1 MPSISTFSRTISRAK
16 KCEETIINNATDTE
30 ILEVTEIYTLKG
42 CDFLLHDSKN
52 GKQRFFMYATK
63 KNLKQLKECKL
74 WFADGTFKCVPTI
87 LHQLY
92 TIHGFLKVQSE
103 TNRYMCVPLVYFLLP
118 NKKKDI
124 QKCLECS

>member
-87 LHQLY
+87 LYQL
-92 TIHGFLKVQSE
+92 
-103 TNRYMCVPLVYFLLP
+103 
-118 NKKKDI
+118 
-124 QKCLECS
+124 